1 MLIRVVRK
9 VMLIAA
15 CLCIF
20 CLQLPAQSS
29 YGSIVGT
36 VTDPSG
42 AIIPGAAIT
51 LTNLDTSEI
60 FKTVSNAG
68 GNYQFVNLQ
77 PGDYK
82 VDVTVRGFKHLTR
95 NQVQVAVQLATRID
109 AVMQVGEVDQQVEV
123 TGSAPLLQTEDA
135 TVGQVVSGR
144 TVTDMPLNGRNIMN
158 MTELAPGVIAH
169 GQSQGQTTRSG
180 YSNYQISGGIA
191 QVGKTELDG
200 APLNT
205 GLFNG
210 QGMVPIQD
218 TVQEFQV
225 MANDIPAQFGA
236 TLDGVINMASK
247 PGTEEYHGEA
257 YEFIRNKVFN
267 ANTFFNNRNGI
278 PTAPFTQNEF
288 GLNGGG
294 PIKRGKTFI
303 FLAWEEFRL
312 RTATTVSDSVP
323 TLAERMGDFSNLRT
337 ASGTLIPIYD
347 PATTCGQ
354 VNYLTKTTNPA
365 CVTGQPLRTQFPN
378 NMIPSTGPSSRFD
391 PTAAIMLQYWPQPNQ
406 PGAAN
411 TFANN
416 YVVSNSAPDNRDW
429 AHLRVDQVL
438 SSKQR
443 LFGTFDRF
451 TDITPEN
458 DAYKLGS
465 QFNYNQDAGDLR
477 GVLADTYTLNNSTM
491 IDAHLAYSRVIFTR
505 IPNTLGINLTT
516 FGWPAS
522 YNSDF
527 LKTQF
532 PTMSPTGLTSSES
545 SQSSIISQY
554 SGNGYLTSSLMK
566 IVGRHTVKLG
576 GEYSWL
582 PTAYAQGMTWSFA
595 FTNSFTAA
603 NNLSPGNT
611 GYGLASFLL
620 GLGNSGTVSN
630 TLSPYSTMHIG
641 GLYVSDQY
649 QPTRRL
655 NLTLGA
661 RWDYPGFWIERHGD
675 QSVFIGTATN
685 PVLSAAGLNYPGDVV
700 LVNSPRYSDNTNQ
713 NPHWKLFAP
722 RAGAAFRLNDK
733 NVIRAGFGIT
743 FAPGAF
749 AEYQLPYEQSLNNA
763 STAWVPT
770 QNSGLTPV
778 NTLSNPFP
786 SGVNPAPG
794 RNASYESSLLGSA
807 VITGTPQ
814 NAWPSIQNWNIGFER
829 QLGNSSVI
837 DVAYVGTHAL
847 HLPLE
852 TDPNGGRNLNQ
863 IPDQYDS
870 MGSALLTS
878 VTNPFYGIVQ
888 TGTLSKTTIP
898 AGQLLL
904 PYPQYT
910 TIAAPTAT
918 FLQEHYNA
926 FQAKFQRR
934 FQDGGTLMVS
944 YTYAKNYGNGDSLYG
959 HTEPFV
965 PGTIQDYYNPSADN
979 SLLSY
984 DVRNNLTV
992 AYVLNLPFGRG
1003 EPLMGSANR
1012 LVGALVSGWG
1022 FDGVTTLQ
1030 SGFPVPLTAPATS
1043 LSTNFGS
1050 GTPRPNVTAG
1060 CGTVVSGRAQAKL
1073 QGWFNTSCFAAPSTF
1088 GFGNEPRV
1096 DPNIRNSGPANSDLA
1111 LFRNAS
1117 FPEKFSMQFRVE
1129 AYNLFNR
1136 VQFGPPGGVV
1146 GTSTFGVV
1154 SSQTNNARLLQFA
1167 LKIRR

>member
-1 MLIRVVRK
+1 MPSGLFRRAILIT
-9 VMLIAA
+9 
-15 CLCIF
+15 F
-20 CLQLPAQSS
+20 CLSLFCLRVPAQSS
-29 YGSIVGT
+29 YGSVVGT
-36 VTDPSG
+36 VADSSG
-42 AIIPGAAIT
+42 AIIPKAAVS
-51 LTNLDTSEI
+51 LTNVQTSETV
-60 FKTVSNAG
+60 KTTTNST
-68 GNYQFVNLQ
+68 GNYQFPNLQ
-77 PGDYK
+77 PGFYK
-82 VDVTVRGFKHLTR
+82 VDVSVQGFKHLTR
-95 NQVQVAVQLATRID
+95 DQVEVAVQVATRVD
-109 AVMQVGEVDQQVEV
+109 VAMQVGDVSQQVEV
-123 TGSAPLLQTEDA
+123 SESAPLLQTEDA
-135 TVGQVVSGR
+135 TVGQVVAGR

-200 APLNT
+200 TPLNT

-247 PGTEEYHGEA
+247 PGTDEYHAEA
-257 YEFIRNKVFN
+257 YEFLRNRVFN
-267 ANTFFNNRNGI
+267 ANTFFNNRNKI

-312 RTATTVSDSVP
+312 RTASTVSDSVP
-323 TLAERMGDFSNLRT
+323 TLAERTGDFSNLRT
-337 ASGTLIPIYD
+337 ASGALIPIYD
-347 PATTCGQ
+347 PTTTCG
-354 VNYLTKTTNPA
+354 LSGTPA
-365 CVTGQPLRTQFPN
+365 CASGQPTRKQFTN
-378 NMIPSTGPSSRFD
+378 NMIPSTRFD
-391 PTAAIMLQYWPQPNQ
+391 ATAATMLQYWPKPNQ

-416 YVVSNSAPDNRDW
+416 YVVSVSAPDNRNW

-443 LFGTFDRF
+443 MFATFDRF

-458 DAYKLGS
+458 DAYMLGP
-465 QFNYNQDAGDLR
+465 QFNYNQTAGDLR
-477 GVLADTYTLNNSTM
+477 GVIADTYTLNPTTV

-505 IPNTLGINLTT
+505 IPNTLGVDLTS
-516 FGWPAS
+516 FGWPSS
-522 YNSDF
+522 YNSEF

-532 PTMSPTGLTSSES
+532 LVMSPTGLTSSES

-566 IVGRHTVKLG
+566 VTGRHTIKVG

-595 FTNSFTAA
+595 FNSNFTALNPTSSA
-603 NNLSPGNT
+603 STAST
-611 GYGLASFLL
+611 GYSFASFLL

-630 TLSPYSTMHIG
+630 TLLPYSTMHSTG
-641 GLYVSDQY
+641 VYVTDQY
-649 QPTRRL
+649 QPTKRL

-675 QSVFIGTATN
+675 QSVFIGSATN

-700 LVNSPRYSDNTNQ
+700 LVNSSRYANDRNQ
-713 NPHWKLFAP
+713 NPHYELFAP
-722 RAGAAFRLNDK
+722 RVGVAYRLNDK
-733 NVIRAGFGIT
+733 NVIRTGFGIT
-743 FAPGAF
+743 YAPGAF

-770 QNSGLTPV
+770 QNSGVTAV
-778 NTLSNPFP
+778 NTLHSPFP
-786 SGVNPAPG
+786 GGINPAPG
-794 RNASYESSLLGSA
+794 RNPSYETSLLGSA

-814 NAWPSIQNWNIGFER
+814 NAWPSIQNWNIGYER
-829 QLGNSSVI
+829 QLGGSSVI

-863 IPDQYDS
+863 LPDQYDAN
-870 MGSALLTS
+870 GQALLTA
-878 VTNPFYGIVQ
+878 VPNPFYGIVQ
-888 TGTLSKTTIP
+888 TGTLSKSTIP

-910 TIAAPTAT
+910 TISAPTST

-934 FQDGGTLMVS
+934 FHDSGTVLVS
-944 YTYAKNYGNGDSLYG
+944 YTYSKNYGNGDSLYG
-959 HTEPFV
+959 HTEPFA
-965 PGTIQDYYNPSADN
+965 PGSIQDFYNPSADN
-979 SLLSY
+979 SILSY
-984 DVRNNLTV
+984 DVRNYLTV
-992 AYVLNLPFGRG
+992 AYVLNLPFGKG
-1003 EPLMGSANR
+1003 EPLLGSVNGVA
-1012 LVGALVSGWG
+1012 GALISGWG

-1030 SGFPVPLTAPATS
+1030 SGFPVPLTSVATS
-1043 LSTNFGS
+1043 LSTNFGT
-1050 GTPRPNVTAG
+1050 GVMRPNVTAG
-1060 CGTVVSGRAQAKL
+1060 CNTTTSGAAQSRL
-1073 QGWFNTSCFAAPSTF
+1073 SGWFNTSCFTQPASF

-1096 DPNIRNSGPANSDLA
+1096 DPNIRNSGVANSDLA

-1117 FPEKFSMQFRVE
+1117 FPEKFGLQFRVE

-1136 VQFGPPGGVV
+1136 VQFGPPGGQI
-1146 GTSTFGVV
+1146 GTATFGVV
-1154 SSQTNNARLLQFA
+1154 SSQINNARLLQFGV
-1167 LKIRR
+1167 KITR

>member
-1 MLIRVVRK
+1 MG
-9 VMLIAA
+9 
-15 CLCIF
+15 IF

-36 VTDPSG
+36 VTDQSG
-42 AIIPGAAIT
+42 AIIRDAKVT
-51 LTNLDTSEI
+51 LTNSATSERI
-60 FKTVSNAG
+60 VEVSNAS
-68 GNYQFVNLQ
+68 GNYQFSNLQ
-77 PGDYK
+77 PGIYQI
-82 VDVTVRGFKHLTR
+82 DVVVTGFKELTR
-95 NQVQVAVQLATRID
+95 DQVQVAVQVASRVD
-109 AVMQVGEVDQQVEV
+109 AVMQVGDVGQRVEV
-123 TGSAPLLQTEDA
+123 TGSAPLLNTEDA
-135 TVGQVVSGR
+135 TVGQVVEGR

-200 APLNT
+200 TPLNT

-247 PGTEEYHGEA
+247 PGTDEYHAEA
-257 YEFIRNKVFN
+257 YEFIRNKVLN

-278 PTAPFTQNEF
+278 ARAPFTQNQF

-312 RTATTVSDSVP
+312 RTATTASDSVP
-323 TLAERMGDFSNLRT
+323 TLAERTGDFSNLRT
-337 ASGTLIPIYD
+337 AAGVLIPIYD

-354 VNYLTKTTNPA
+354 INYLTQTANPA
-365 CVTGQPLRTQFPN
+365 CVAGQPTRTQFAN
-378 NMIPSTGPSSRFD
+378 NMIPKIRFD
-391 PTAAIMLQYWPQPNQ
+391 GTAAIMLQYWPMPNQ

-416 YVVSNSAPDNRDW
+416 YVVSVSAPDNRDW

-438 SSKQR
+438 GSKQR
-443 LFGTFDRF
+443 MFATFDRF

-458 DAYKLGS
+458 DPYALGS

-477 GVLADTYTLNNSTM
+477 GVLADTYTLNNSTV

-505 IPNTLGINLTT
+505 IPNTLGINLTS

-545 SQSSIISQY
+545 SQSAIISQY
-554 SGNGYLTSSLMK
+554 SGNGYLTGSLLK
-566 IVGRHTVKLG
+566 IVGRHTVKVG

-582 PTAYAQGMTWSFA
+582 PTAYAQGQTWSFA
-595 FTNSFTAA
+595 FNANFTAA
-603 NNLSPGNT
+603 NPLSPGNT
-611 GYGLASFLL
+611 GYSFASYLL

-641 GLYVSDQY
+641 GLYASDQY
-649 QPTRRL
+649 QPVKRL
-655 NLTLGA
+655 TLTLGT
-661 RWDYPGFWIERHGD
+661 RWDDPGFWIERHGD
-675 QSVFIGTATN
+675 QSVFIGNATN

-700 LVNSPRYSDNTNQ
+700 LVSSPRYSNNTNQ
-713 NPHWKLFAP
+713 NPHWDLFAP
-722 RAGAAFRLNDK
+722 RVGAAFRLNDK
-733 NVIRAGFGIT
+733 SVVRGGFGIT
-743 FAPGAF
+743 YAPGAF
-749 AEYQLPYEQSLNNA
+749 AEYQLPYEESINNA
-763 STAWVPT
+763 NTAWVPT
-770 QNSGLTPV
+770 QNSGTTPV

-786 SGVNPAPG
+786 GGVNPAPG

-814 NAWPSIQNWNIGFER
+814 NAWPSIQNWNIGFAR
-829 QLGNSSVI
+829 QLGSSSVI
-837 DVAYVGTHAL
+837 DLAYVGTHAL

-852 TDPNGGRNLNQ
+852 TDPNGGRNINQ

-870 MGSALLTS
+870 MGSALLTA
-878 VTNPFYGIVQ
+878 VTNPFSGIVQ
-888 TGTLSKTTIP
+888 TGTLSKATIP

-910 TIAAPTAT
+910 TIATPTAT

-926 FQAKFQRR
+926 FQAKFQRH
-934 FQDGGTLMVS
+934 FQDGGTLLVA
-944 YTYAKNYGNGDSLYG
+944 YTYSKNYGNGDSLYG

-965 PGTIQDYYNPSADN
+965 PGTIQDFYNPSADN
-979 SLLSY
+979 SILSY
-984 DVRNNLTV
+984 DVRNYLTV
-992 AYVLNLPFGRG
+992 AYVLNLPFGKG
-1003 EPLMGSANR
+1003 EPLLASANG
-1012 LVGALVSGWG
+1012 VAGALVSGWG
-1022 FDGVTTLQ
+1022 FDGVTTLE

-1043 LSTNFGS
+1043 LSTNFGT

-1060 CGTVVSGRAQAKL
+1060 CNTTNSGAEASRL
-1073 QGWFNTSCFAAPSTF
+1073 QTWFNASCFAAPSTF

-1096 DPNIRNSGPANSDLA
+1096 DPNIRNSGVANSDLA

-1117 FPEKFSMQFRVE
+1117 LGEKFSLQFRAE
-1129 AYNLFNR
+1129 AFNLFNR
-1136 VQFGPPGGVV
+1136 VQFGSPGNQV